1 MNLSAYLLAVGVT
14 ALSACS
20 SPELDIVPEPVAK
33 VTYTPVVTGDMAETV
48 TGFGIIEFDPAGQS
62 TLNAEIEA
70 RVLDIEAQ
78 PGEQVTQGQVVLRL
92 GPSSVAGTELVRAR
106 RDANTATA
114 AAERAKRLRSDGLAS
129 DAEVESA
136 MNTAANQIALADSLE
151 ASAGSIQT
159 LRSPIDGLV
168 DALFVEPN
176 DLVAPGTMMARL
188 ASLSATQARIGIE
201 SLDASRLATGD
212 KVILTP
218 MNGAIAPAVSAIRVV
233 DARIDTVTRMATVL
247 VSIPTSLGFHAG
259 EAVRAEMIVATKM
272 DVLIAARQSVFSDE
286 NGDYVF
292 VAENDVA
299 LLRRVET
306 GLTNKDQTEIVSGL
320 RSDEMLIVEGAAIL
334 SDGMKIAAETPRA
347 ESKP

>member
-1 MNLSAYLLAVGVT
+1 MKLSVNLIAISVI
-14 ALSACS
+14 ALTACS
-20 SPELDIVPEPVAK
+20 SPELETVSEPVAK
-33 VTYTPVVTGDMAETV
+33 VTYTPVVTSDMSETV
-48 TGFGIIEFDPAGQS
+48 TNFGIVEFDPAGQS

-78 PGEQVTQGQVVLRL
+78 PGEQVKRGQVVLRL
-92 GPSSVAGTELVRAR
+92 VPSSVAGAELIRAR
-106 RDANTATA
+106 RDANAATA

-136 MNTAANQIALADSLE
+136 ENSAANQTALADNLE
-151 ASAGSIQT
+151 ASAGSIQA

-176 DLVAPGTMMARL
+176 DLVASGAMMARL
-188 ASLSATQARIGIE
+188 ASPSATQARIGIE
-201 SLDASRLATGD
+201 SLDVARLATGD
-212 KVILTP
+212 KVTLTS
-218 MNGAIAPAVSAIRVV
+218 MNGVIEPAVTVIRVI
-233 DARIDTVTRMATVL
+233 DARIDPQTRMATAL
-247 VSIPTSLGFHAG
+247 VSIPKDLGFLAG
-259 EAVRAEMIVATKM
+259 EAVRAEIIVATKKN
-272 DVLIAARQSVFSDE
+272 VLIAARQSVFSDE

-299 LLRRVET
+299 LLRRVVT

-320 RSDEMLIVEGAAIL
+320 KSGETLIVEGAAIL
-334 SDGMKIAAETPRA
+334 SDGMKITAGTPLA